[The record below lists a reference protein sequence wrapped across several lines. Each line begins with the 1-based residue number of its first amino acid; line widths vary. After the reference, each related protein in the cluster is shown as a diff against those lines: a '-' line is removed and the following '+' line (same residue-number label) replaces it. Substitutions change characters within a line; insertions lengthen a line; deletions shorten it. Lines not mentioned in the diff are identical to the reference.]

1 MVGWVSI
8 EDLPDGAPSPPMGSP
23 DRVRG
28 LQPVGILLGMQRLS
42 PAHGAEVGAGDAAA
56 GDDGGGDADAD
67 ADGGGE

>member
-1 MVGWVSI
+1 
-8 EDLPDGAPSPPMGSP
+8 MGSP

-28 LQPVGILLGMQRLS
+28 LQPVGILLGMPRLS